1 MNVDLIK
8 ISQRNAAKIAGI
20 TYPLSI
26 ILVIAVNLA
35 IVAPIII
42 KGNLPETARN
52 IMSNELSFRIGITGN
67 ILYSVLMVVL
77 LVVLY
82 SILKYVNKNLA
93 LFAALCRLI
102 SSLTWLLIAFNQY
115 TVLRLLS
122 DADLSHAFGQEEL
135 YGMMKLHLSGQDAYY
150 IGLLFWALASTTGS
164 YLWFK
169 SGYIPKILS
178 ITGVVSSA
186 WCVLCTLIFYIS
198 PKFADVVNLWWF
210 DSPMVLFELT
220 LSFWLLFK
228 GLKLSGEINA

>member
-82 SILKYVNKNLA
+82 SI
-93 LFAALCRLI
+93 
-102 SSLTWLLIAFNQY
+102 S
-115 TVLRLLS
+115 
-122 DADLSHAFGQEEL
+122 
-135 YGMMKLHLSGQDAYY
+135 
-150 IGLLFWALASTTGS
+150 
-164 YLWFK
+164 
-169 SGYIPKILS
+169 
-178 ITGVVSSA
+178 
-186 WCVLCTLIFYIS
+186 
-198 PKFADVVNLWWF
+198 
-210 DSPMVLFELT
+210 
-220 LSFWLLFK
+220 
-228 GLKLSGEINA
+228 